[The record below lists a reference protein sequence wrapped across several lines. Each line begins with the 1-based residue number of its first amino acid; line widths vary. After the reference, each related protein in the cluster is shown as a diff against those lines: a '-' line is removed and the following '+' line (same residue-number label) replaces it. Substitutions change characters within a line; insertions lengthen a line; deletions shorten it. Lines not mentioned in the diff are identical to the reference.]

1 LFDSNSLP
9 GNSYYVIRTQDI
21 HDNLSPVSNEVVV
34 TISDV
39 DKLNSNIPADYA
51 LYQNHPNPFNS
62 LTTICYAIPTTSYIT
77 LKIFNLLGKEIA
89 TLVNGK
95 QFAGEYEVQWNSVD
109 LPSGVYVYRLETGN
123 FVATKK
129 LILMK

>member
-1 LFDSNSLP
+1 MP
-9 GNSYYVIRTQDI
+9 T
-21 HDNLSPVSNEVVV
+21 
-34 TISDV
+34 
-39 DKLNSNIPADYA
+39 DYA

-62 LTTICYAIPTTSYIT
+62 STTIHYAIPTTSYIT

-95 QFAGEYEVQWNSVD
+95 QSAGKYEVQWNSVD
-109 LPSGVYVYRLETGN
+109 LPSGVYVYRLEAGD